1 MRVLALRTLAIATFG
16 LAAGSIAACSPI
28 TDDRGYV
35 ATPGVM
41 ERLEVA
47 NQGREDVLRLL
58 GSPSTVST
66 FTDKTW
72 YYIHQKQEQFA
83 FFGIDTTE
91 QSVVAITFNDQGRI
105 AEIKNY
111 GMKDGREIAMVA
123 RKTPTYGKELSVI
136 DQIMGNVG
144 RFSSPKGGGGVPGT
158 GPGRGG

>member
-1 MRVLALRTLAIATFG
+1 MRPAALRPVTSAILG
-16 LAAGSIAACSPI
+16 LAAGVIAACSPI
-28 TDDRGYV
+28 SDERGYV

-41 ERLEVA
+41 DRLEVA
-47 NQGREDVLRLL
+47 NQSREDVLRLL

-66 FTDKTW
+66 FNDKTW

-91 QSVVAITFNDQGRI
+91 QSVVAISFNDQGRI
-105 AEIKNY
+105 ASIKNY
-111 GMKDGREIAMVA
+111 AMKDGREIAMVS
-123 RKTPTYGKELSVI
+123 RKTPTYGKELSVM

-144 RFSSPKGGGGVPGT
+144 RFSGGRAPTTPGT